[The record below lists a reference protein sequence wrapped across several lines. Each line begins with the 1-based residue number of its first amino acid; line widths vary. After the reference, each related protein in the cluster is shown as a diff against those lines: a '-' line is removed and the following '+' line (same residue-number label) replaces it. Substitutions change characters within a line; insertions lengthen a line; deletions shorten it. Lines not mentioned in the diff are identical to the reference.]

1 MGKSEIAVF
10 DTTLR
15 DGTQGTGINFTL
27 KDKLEIAEKL
37 DDFGIDYIEGGFPLA
52 SEKETAFF
60 KEIQKLNLKHSKI
73 CAFGSTRKPG
83 IHASQ
88 DAHINALLQ
97 AETPT
102 VVVVGKSWDAH
113 ASEVLQTSLD
123 ENLNMIHDSIT
134 YLKSEGREIIFDLEH
149 FFDGYLNNQAYALKV
164 LQTASDAGADCLVLC
179 DTNGGTLPQAV
190 IVAINNLKTRNLA
203 PLGVHFHNDTATAV
217 ASSILAVEAGAVHV
231 QGTINGWGE
240 RVGNANLCAIIPN
253 LILKMKKEVYCSTK
267 LKDLTKLS
275 RFTAEKANIIP
286 EKNQAYV
293 GETAFTHKAGQHA
306 DVLAKAEHLMEHM
319 DSSLIGNS
327 RKILLS
333 ELAGKSTIV
342 RKLSKY
348 GDFDKKSEIV
358 SKLTETLKKKEMDG
372 YEYEAAE
379 ASFDVIMRKALGKYT
394 PLFELQNYHI
404 ESYKTMQSKSKTVGR
419 LFLNVSGVEHM
430 GAAVGE
436 GPVDTLNASVRDA
449 LIPSFPFLK
458 NIHLS
463 DYRVRVLNPEE
474 ATAAK
479 VRVFITFTDNN
490 KTWDSVGVSENIIE
504 ASWEA
509 LLDAINFYYNNF
521 ILEE

>member
-27 KDKLEIAEKL
+27 KDKLEITERL

-52 SEKETAFF
+52 SERETAYFN
-60 KEIQKLNLKHSKI
+60 EVQSLNLKHSRI

-83 IHASQ
+83 IPASQ

-102 VVVVGKSWDAH
+102 VVIVGKSWDAH
-113 ASEVLQTSLD
+113 ATEVLQTSLE
-123 ENLNMIHDSIT
+123 ENLNMIHDSIS
-134 YLKSEGREIIFDLEH
+134 YLKGEGREIIFDLEH
-149 FFDGYLNNQAYALKV
+149 FFDGYRNNKAYALKV
-164 LQTASDAGADCLVLC
+164 LQTATEAGADCLVLC
-179 DTNGGTLPQAV
+179 DTNGGILPQT
-190 IVAINNLKTRNLA
+190 AISYIKEVKTKDLA
-203 PLGVHFHNDTATAV
+203 PLGVHFHNDTGTAV
-217 ASSILAVEAGAVHV
+217 ASSILAIDAGAVHV

-253 LILKMKKEVYCSTK
+253 LVLKMNKSVYAGSNLKE
-267 LKDLTKLS
+267 LTKIS
-275 RFTAEKANIIP
+275 RYTAEKANIIP

-319 DSSLIGNS
+319 DSSLVGNS

-342 RKLSKY
+342 RKLAKY

-358 SKLTETLKKKEMDG
+358 TNLIETLKKKEMEG

-394 PLFELQNYHI
+394 PLFDLQNYHL
-404 ESYKTMQSKSKTVGR
+404 ESYKTMESKSKTVGR
-419 LFLNVSGVEHM
+419 LFLKAGGVEHM

-436 GPVDTLNASVRDA
+436 GPVDTLNSSVRDA

-463 DYRVRVLNPEE
+463 DYKVRVLNPEE

-479 VRVFITFTDNN
+479 VRVFITFTDNK

>member
-1 MGKSEIAVF
+1 MGQSEIAVF

-27 KDKLEIAEKL
+27 KDKLEIAEML
-37 DDFGIDYIEGGFPLA
+37 DSFGIDYIEGGFPLA
-52 SEKETAFF
+52 SERETAFF
-60 KEIQKLNLKHSKI
+60 KEVQSLKLKHSKI
-73 CAFGSTRKPG
+73 CAFGSTRKPNVQ
-83 IHASQ
+83 ASQ
-88 DAHINALLQ
+88 DANINALLQ

-102 VVVVGKSWDAH
+102 VVIVGKAWDAH
-113 ASEVLQTSLD
+113 AKEVLQTSLE
-123 ENLNMIHDSIT
+123 ENLNMIYDSVS

-149 FFDGYLNNQAYALKV
+149 FFDGYLRNREYAVKV
-164 LQTASDAGADCLVLC
+164 LQTATEAGADCLVLC
-179 DTNGGTLPQAV
+179 DTNGGTLPQS
-190 IVAINNLKTRNLA
+190 AISTINELKELSLA
-203 PLGVHFHNDTATAV
+203 PLGVHFHNDTGTAV
-217 ASSILAVEAGAVHV
+217 ASSILSVEAGAVHV

-253 LILKMKKEVYCSTK
+253 LVLKMNKKVFAADN
-267 LKDLTKLS
+267 LKELTKLS

-293 GETAFTHKAGQHA
+293 GETAFSHKAGQHA

-319 DSSLIGNS
+319 DSSLVGNS
-327 RKILLS
+327 RRILLS

-342 RKLSKY
+342 RKLAKY
-348 GDFDKKSEIV
+348 GEFEKNSDIV
-358 SKLTETLKKKEMDG
+358 NSLISTLKKKEMEG
-372 YEYEAAE
+372 YEYEVAE
-379 ASFDVIMRKALGKYT
+379 ASFDVIMRKALNRFT
-394 PLFELQNYHI
+394 PLFELQNYHL
-404 ESYKTMQSKSKTVGR
+404 ESYKTMASKSKTVGR
-419 LFLNVSGVEHM
+419 MFLNAAGIEHM

-479 VRVFITFTDNN
+479 VRVFITFTDN
-490 KTWDSVGVSENIIE
+490 KTTWDSVGVSENIIE

-509 LLDAINFYYNNF
+509 LIDAINFYYNNS